1 MEQEVI
7 QVAIQAMTAEIE
19 KNPADATLLKE
30 RGRLHMM
37 AGEKELAMRDLMAAA
52 AIDPH
57 LLDDMNGHFY
67 AERQ

>member
-1 MEQEVI
+1 MDTI
-7 QVAIQAMTAEIE
+7 QLAIQALTEEIE
-19 KNPADATLLKE
+19 KDSQNARLLKE

-37 AGEKELAMRDLMAAA
+37 AGEKDLAMHDLMAAA

-57 LLDDMNGHFY
+57 LLDDMNGHFH